1 MWGWSLTLVCMEL
14 DRNGEVLMF
23 KEVIVVEGRDDT
35 RRLKEI
41 FAKIETFET
50 GGSALDQFKL
60 AQIKQLQ
67 KKRGVI
73 VFTDPDYPGQK
84 IRNEIM
90 EAIPECKHAYLHR
103 VDAQSTSGQGIG
115 VEHASECAIREALE
129 LAMTPI
135 ENKQEHITQ
144 PFLIG
149 LELIGYGGSKQK
161 RELLANKLGIGY
173 VNGKQL
179 RNRLNMFGITEAEV
193 LQAIN
198 EEDVS
203 VCEAGREVK

>member
-1 MWGWSLTLVCMEL
+1 
-14 DRNGEVLMF
+14 MF

-35 RRLKEI
+35 RRLREI
-41 FAKIETFET
+41 FPKVETFET
-50 GGSALDQFKL
+50 GGSALDEFKL
-60 AQIKQLQ
+60 GQIRQLQ

-84 IRNEIM
+84 IRSEIVG
-90 EAIPECKHAYLHR
+90 AIAECKHAYLHR

-129 LAMTPI
+129 LAMTPV

-144 PFLIG
+144 PFLVK
-149 LELIGYGGSKQK
+149 LELIGHGGSRKK

-179 RNRLNMFGITEAEV
+179 QKRLNMFGITEAEV
-193 LQAIN
+193 LHALD
-198 EEDVS
+198 E
-203 VCEAGREVK
+203 K